1 MLVDLFGKKNADEGA
16 VKVLMD
22 ATFDGRKAEFRA
34 DDGPC
39 IKELVDKRCPFLT
52 IPIHVMFS

>member
-1 MLVDLFGKKNADEGA
+1 MKMLVDLFGKKNADEGA

-34 DDGPC
+34 MVRVLKNLWINVVHSLPY
-39 IKELVDKRCPFLT
+39 LF
-52 IPIHVMFS
+52 M